1 MKMPNYFFKSF
12 LDPGEKIL
20 YVAHQHIL
28 VLKLTAAKSS
38 FLGITLP
45 IILFFIFPQFLW
57 FFVAWTVVGFGVF
70 FYHLFDWYFDAWLL
84 TTSGVIDIQR
94 NGFFDM
100 TATRIDYHMI
110 EGISYNIKGVIPTIF
125 NYGTITIDKIGAKTS
140 VVLENAASPKKIEQR
155 ALKYQQ
161 RFVNDKSVRDHDF
174 LKGMLSEMI
183 AYHVQSGK
191 VKPPKQN

>member
-20 YVAHQHIL
+20 YLAHKHIL

-45 IILFFIFPQFLW
+45 IILFFIFPQFVW
-57 FFVAWTVVGFGVF
+57 FFAAWTLVGAGVF

-84 TTSGVIDIQR
+84 TTSGVVDIQR

-140 VVLENAASPKKIEQR
+140 VVLEDAAAPKKIEQM

-161 RFVNDKSVRDHDF
+161 RFVNDKSIRDHDF

>member
-20 YVAHQHIL
+20 YVAHKHIL

-45 IILFFIFPQFLW
+45 IILFFIFPQFVW
-57 FFVAWTVVGFGVF
+57 FFVAWTLVGAFVF

-84 TTSGVIDIQR
+84 TTSGVVDIQR

-140 VVLENAASPKKIEQR
+140 VVLENAASPKNIEQR

-161 RFVNDKSVRDHDF
+161 RFVNDKSIRDHDF